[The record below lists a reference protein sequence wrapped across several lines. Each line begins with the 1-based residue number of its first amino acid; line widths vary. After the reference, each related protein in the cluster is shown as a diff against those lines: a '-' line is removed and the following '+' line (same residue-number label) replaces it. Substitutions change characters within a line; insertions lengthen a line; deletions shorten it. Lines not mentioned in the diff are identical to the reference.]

1 MFWTLAHLHVY
12 QSVIKSDALMRLAG
26 GLIS

>member
-1 MFWTLAHLHVY
+1 MFWTFAHLHMD